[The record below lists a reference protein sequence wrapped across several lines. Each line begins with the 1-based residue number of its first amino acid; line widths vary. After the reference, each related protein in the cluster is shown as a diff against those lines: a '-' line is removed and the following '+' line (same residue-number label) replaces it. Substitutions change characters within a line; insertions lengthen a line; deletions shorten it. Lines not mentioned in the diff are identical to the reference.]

1 MSLFA
6 VLAALALEY
15 RWPERPEQPRRR
27 AGDWL
32 AWLLENLNAGGE
44 QHGALAWTLGALLP
58 ALAVAGI
65 AALLGGLWHPLGW
78 VFDVVVLY
86 FCLGFKAAS
95 FRAAAITRTLD
106 GGDAEAAR
114 TQLTA
119 WRPGILAGADRDSLL
134 RQILEE
140 TLRQSLVRLFGVLFW
155 FLVLGGAGALLYL
168 LTRLARD
175 RWHGEP
181 AFGLFSRRMAGW
193 LDWLPVRAVAFSFA
207 IAGNFQD
214 AVESWRGQA
223 RGWGDE
229 NDGILLAAGA
239 GALGLRLGGDIRL
252 PVGELAR
259 PRLGLGES
267 PGADALDAVAA
278 LIWRAA
284 LIWVAVLGLLWLGS
298 L

>member
-1 MSLFA
+1 
-6 VLAALALEY
+6 
-15 RWPERPEQPRRR
+15 
-27 AGDWL
+27 
-32 AWLLENLNAGGE
+32 
-44 QHGALAWTLGALLP
+44 
-58 ALAVAGI
+58 
-65 AALLGGLWHPLGW
+65 
-78 VFDVVVLY
+78 
-86 FCLGFKAAS
+86 
-95 FRAAAITRTLD
+95 
-106 GGDAEAAR
+106 
-114 TQLTA
+114 
-119 WRPGILAGADRDSLL
+119 
-134 RQILEE
+134 
-140 TLRQSLVRLFGVLFW
+140 
-155 FLVLGGAGALLYL
+155 
-168 LTRLARD
+168 
-175 RWHGEP
+175 
-181 AFGLFSRRMAGW
+181 MAGW

-239 GALGLRLGGDIRL
+239 GALGLQLGGDIRL

-267 PGADALDAVAA
+267 PGPDALDAVVA